1 MHLSTWLA
9 FALASAAMGLT
20 PGPGV
25 TSIVGYALSSGR
37 RTALGSVAGMALGN
51 VLAMSVSLAGAGA
64 LLAASARAFSV
75 LKWAGAL
82 YLIGL
87 GVATI
92 ARSRRGLG
100 AGAAPLAPISPRT
113 AFLSNVAVGTFHPKT
128 IVFFVAFAPQF
139 IRPDVNYALQAA
151 ILIATFGIVVG
162 ATDTLYA
169 LAAARASHLLKSPRA
184 TLWSRRAGGGVLIA
198 AGMATAAASR
208 T

>member
-1 MHLSTWLA
+1 VHPATWLA
-9 FALASAAMGLT
+9 FALACAAMGLI

-37 RTALGSVAGMALGN
+37 RTALASVAGMALGN
-51 VLAMSVSLAGAGA
+51 VLAMSVSMAGAGA
-64 LLAASARAFSV
+64 LLAASALAFSV

-87 GVATI
+87 GVLTI

-100 AGAAPLAPISPRT
+100 AGAAPLAPISSRA

-128 IVFFVAFAPQF
+128 IVFFVAFVPQF

-151 ILIATFGIVVG
+151 ILIATFAVVVG
-162 ATDTLYA
+162 TTDTLYA
-169 LAAARASHLLKSPRA
+169 LAASRAARLLKMPGA
-184 TLWSRRAGGGVLIA
+184 ALWSRRAGGGVLIA
-198 AGMATAAASR
+198 AGLATAAASR

>member
-1 MHLSTWLA
+1 MHFSTWLA
-9 FALASAAMGLT
+9 FALTSAAMGLT

-25 TSIVGYALSSGR
+25 TSIVGYALNSGR
-37 RTALGSVAGMALGN
+37 RAALASVAGMALGN
-51 VLAMSVSLAGAGA
+51 VVAMSVSLAGAGA
-64 LLAASARAFSV
+64 LLAASALAFSV

-87 GVATI
+87 GVLAI

-100 AGAAPLAPISPRT
+100 ANAAPPAPIGPGT

-139 IRPDVNYALQAA
+139 IRPDVNYAGQAA
-151 ILIATFGIVVG
+151 ILIATFGVVVG
-162 ATDTLYA
+162 TTDTLYA
-169 LAAARASHLLKSPRA
+169 LAAARAARLLRSPRA

-198 AGMATAAASR
+198 AGVATAAASR
-208 T
+208 S

>member
-1 MHLSTWLA
+1 MHLSIWLA
-9 FALASAAMGLT
+9 FAFACAVMGLI

-37 RTALGSVAGMALGN
+37 RTALASVAGMALGN
-51 VLAMSVSLAGAGA
+51 VVAMSVSLAGAGA
-64 LLAASARAFSV
+64 LLAASALAFSV

-87 GVATI
+87 GVLAI
-92 ARSRRGLG
+92 ARSRRGLE
-100 AGAAPLAPISPRT
+100 AGSLPRAPIGART

-151 ILIATFGIVVG
+151 ILIATFAVVVG
-162 ATDTLYA
+162 TTDTLYA
-169 LAAARASHLLKSPRA
+169 LAAARASHLLRSPRA

-198 AGMATAAASR
+198 AGLATAAASR

>member
-1 MHLSTWLA
+1 MQLSTWLA
-9 FALASAAMGLT
+9 FALACAAMGLI

-37 RTALGSVAGMALGN
+37 RAALASVAGMALGN
-51 VLAMSVSLAGAGA
+51 VVAMTVSLAGAGA
-64 LLAASARAFSV
+64 LLAASALAFSV

-87 GVATI
+87 GVLAI
-92 ARSRRGLG
+92 ARSRQGLG
-100 AGAAPLAPISPRT
+100 AEAAPRAPIGPRT
-113 AFLSNVAVGTFHPKT
+113 AFLSNVAVGTLHPKT

-151 ILIATFGIVVG
+151 ILVATFAVVVG
-162 ATDTLYA
+162 TTDTLYA
-169 LAAARASHLLKSPRA
+169 LAAARASRLLRSPRA
-184 TLWSRRAGGGVLIA
+184 TLWSQRAGGGVLIA
-198 AGMATAAASR
+198 AGVATAAVSR